1 MNHTVRFN
9 NSRTLEGKYIVITGA
24 TSGIGRAAAKAL
36 VLKGA
41 KLGIVARSRS
51 KAAELSAELGK
62 MTNGEAQV
70 DCFIAD
76 MSSQQ
81 DIRRAAAEIL
91 NRVPRIDR
99 LINNAGTMFVKK
111 KLSEDGLEMTWAVN
125 HLGPF
130 LLTSLLLDRL
140 IASGDARIITTSSH
154 GHKMARR
161 GIDFNDMNGDR
172 LYSGP
177 KALLGGANL
186 RYGQSKLANILFTA
200 ELARRLKGTG
210 VTAHCFD
217 PGLVATNFNQDNGG
231 LARLTM
237 ACMKPFSRTPE
248 QGAQTLVW
256 LAESSEL
263 LLKSGGYYADMKL
276 QTPSD
281 AARDEA
287 GASRLWQVSEEQT
300 GLLAGPGL
308 RRIQ

>member
-1 MNHTVRFN
+1 MNNTVRFN

-24 TSGIGRAAAKAL
+24 TSGIGYAAAKAL

-41 KLGIVARSRS
+41 KLGIVARNRS
-51 KAAELSAELGK
+51 KAAELSAELDK

-76 MSSQQ
+76 MSSQR

-91 NRVPRIDR
+91 DRVPRIDR

-200 ELARRLKGTG
+200 ELARRLKGKG

>member
-1 MNHTVRFN
+1 MNNTVRFN
-9 NSRTLEGKYIVITGA
+9 NSRTFEGKYIVITGA
-24 TSGIGRAAAKAL
+24 TSGIGYAAAKAL
-36 VLKGA
+36 VLRGA
-41 KLGIVARSRS
+41 KLGIVARSRG

-62 MTNGEAQV
+62 MTNGEAQI

-140 IASGDARIITTSSH
+140 KASGDARIITTSSH
-154 GHKMARR
+154 GHKMAKR
-161 GIDFNDMNGDR
+161 GIDFTDMNGDR

-256 LAESSEL
+256 LAESPEL

>member
-1 MNHTVRFN
+1 MNNTVRFN

-24 TSGIGRAAAKAL
+24 TSGIGYAAAKAL
-36 VLKGA
+36 VLRGA

-81 DIRRAAAEIL
+81 DIRAAAEIL

-172 LYSGP
+172 LYSGL

-200 ELARRLKGTG
+200 ELARRLNGTG

-237 ACMKPFSRTPE
+237 ACMKPFPE
-248 QGAQTLVW
+248 
-256 LAESSEL
+256 
-263 LLKSGGYYADMKL
+263 
-276 QTPSD
+276 
-281 AARDEA
+281 
-287 GASRLWQVSEEQT
+287 RLNK
-300 GLLAGPGL
+300 GP
-308 RRIQ
+308 RRSYGSQNHRSFC